1 MNTAE
6 DISVLI
12 KFSTKREKLL
22 ENLKEQIKNS
32 EQTTTNK
39 ITNLSTT
46 KWRVW
51 QTFLPQNGEYDKPF
65 YHKMESKSV
74 SST

>member
-1 MNTAE
+1 MLSDVMNTAE

-32 EQTTTNK
+32 EQITTNK

-51 QTFLPQNGEYDKPF
+51 QTFLPQDGE
-65 YHKMESKSV
+65 
-74 SST
+74 

>member
-1 MNTAE
+1 MLSDVMNTAE

-32 EQTTTNK
+32 EQITTNK
-39 ITNLSTT
+39 TTNL
-46 KWRVW
+46 
-51 QTFLPQNGEYDKPF
+51 LPQDGEYNKPF